1 MTRGK
6 NLKPQG
12 QSERVELYA
21 QRFSDCRD
29 IYTGETLQGE
39 DLESWSFDM
48 NKKHILFDSRKTDK
62 FRK

>member
-1 MTRGK
+1 MGRGK
-6 NLKPQG
+6 HLKVQG
-12 QSERVELYA
+12 QTERVELYA

-39 DLESWSFDM
+39 DLESWSYAM